1 MELCLRKRRCKVFS
15 ECADECNQV
24 FAIKRLFFM
33 VVTSLVAGWY
43 GDRVYVGSVG
53 NSKKGEGEGD
63 SFKVS
68 VPVSVQAEGPRFMW
82 G

>member
-1 MELCLRKRRCKVFS
+1 VELCLRKRRCKVFS

-53 NSKKGEGEGD
+53 NSKKGGGGE
-63 SFKVS
+63 
-68 VPVSVQAEGPRFMW
+68 
-82 G
+82 

>member
-1 MELCLRKRRCKVFS
+1 
-15 ECADECNQV
+15 
-24 FAIKRLFFM
+24 M
-33 VVTSLVAGWY
+33 VETSLLAGWY

-53 NSKKGEGEGD
+53 NSKKKGGGG

-68 VPVSVQAEGPRFMW
+68 VPVSVQVGGPRFMW